1 MTDLNQLDHRS
12 GVSRA
17 DLGELD
23 RAVAEPGDPT
33 LPGLGTVGGRH
44 LDRTFSFDPQA
55 FPEPNSRQELWRF
68 AALPRLRALFAGPDA
83 DGEVALSWN
92 AGAPVEV
99 APMSDSRVGSVHTPF
114 DRVSAIARQ
123 KAEHALVVTI
133 AGELAEPITISAKG
147 NGGVAYGHVVID
159 VAPFATGT
167 VVLDHAGSA
176 TYAAN
181 VEIKV
186 GDGAAVTV
194 VSVQD
199 WDDDAVHV
207 AAHSAL
213 VGRDAKLRH
222 INVSFG
228 GNATRLTPLVKFAGP
243 GGDAELLGLFFA
255 DAGQHID
262 ARLLVDHSVPYCKSR
277 VNYRGALQGE
287 GARSVWTGDVIIH
300 PEAIHTDT
308 YEVNR
313 NLLLTAGARAD
324 SVPNLEIL
332 TGEVVGAG
340 HASATGRFD
349 DEQVFYLQARGIPED
364 QARRLIV
371 RGFFAD
377 VIERIAVPDL
387 VERLLA
393 TVDRELQNTM
403 GGPAA
408 RKPVA

>member
-1 MTDLNQLDHRS
+1 MTTLRQSEKNRS
-12 GVSRA
+12 
-17 DLGELD
+17 DLGEFD
-23 RAVAEPGDPT
+23 RAVAETGDPE
-33 LPGLGTVGGRH
+33 LPARGTEGGKH
-44 LDRTFSFDPQA
+44 LERTFSFDPQA

-68 AALPRLRALFAGPDA
+68 APLPRLRALFAGPDA
-83 DGEVALSWN
+83 DGEVAYSWA

-99 APMSDSRVGSVHTPF
+99 VTMDDARVGTVHTPF
-114 DRVSAIARQ
+114 DRVSAFARQ
-123 KAEHALVVTI
+123 KASNAVVVTVDG
-133 AGELAEPITISAKG
+133 AAEPITLTGKG
-147 NGGVAYGHVVID
+147 SGGVAYGHLVIE
-159 VAPFATGT
+159 AKPHAQGT
-167 VVLDHAGSA
+167 VVLDHVGSA
-176 TYAAN
+176 TYADK
-181 VEIKV
+181 VEIRV
-186 GDGAAVTV
+186 GDGAALTV
-194 VSVQD
+194 VTIQD

-207 AAHSAL
+207 GASTSL

-228 GNATRLTPLVKFAGP
+228 GDVVRLTPLVKFAGP
-243 GGDAELLGLFFA
+243 GGDAEMLGLFFA

-262 ARLLVDHSVPYCKSR
+262 NRLLVDHATPHCKSR

-300 PEAIHTDT
+300 PEAVNTDT

-313 NLLLTAGARAD
+313 NLLLTDGARAD

-349 DEQVFYLQARGIPED
+349 DEQVFYLQARGIPAD

-377 VIERIAVPDL
+377 VIERIAVPEI
-387 VERLLA
+387 VARLLA
-393 TVDRELQNTM
+393 TVDRELEST
-403 GGPAA
+403 
-408 RKPVA
+408 VA

>member
-1 MTDLNQLDHRS
+1 MTELRQSERNRS
-12 GVSRA
+12 
-17 DLGELD
+17 DLGEFD
-23 RAVAEPGDPT
+23 RAVAESGDPE
-33 LPGLGTVGGRH
+33 LPTRDGVGGRH
-44 LDRTFSFDPQA
+44 LDRTFSFDPQV

-68 AALPRLRALFAGPDA
+68 AALPRLRRLFSGPDA
-83 DGEVALSWN
+83 DGEVAYSWSV
-92 AGAPVEV
+92 GAPVEV
-99 APMSDSRVGSVHTPF
+99 VSMDDARVDTVHTPF
-114 DRVSAIARQ
+114 DRVSALARQ
-123 KAEHALVVTI
+123 KARSAVVVTI
-133 AGELAEPITISAKG
+133 DGVVEPVTFSGKG
-147 NGGVAYGHVVID
+147 SGGVAYGHVVID
-159 VAPFATGT
+159 AKPHSQGT

-176 TYAAN
+176 TYADN
-181 VEIKV
+181 VEIRV
-186 GDGAAVTV
+186 GDGAALTV
-194 VSVQD
+194 VTIQD

-207 AAHSAL
+207 SAASAL

-228 GNATRLTPLVKFAGP
+228 GDAVRLTPLVKFAGP
-243 GGDAELLGLFFA
+243 GGDAEMLGLFFA

-262 ARLLVDHSVPYCKSR
+262 NRLLVDHSVPNCKSR

-287 GARSVWTGDVIIH
+287 GARSVWTGDVIIRA
-300 PEAIHTDT
+300 EALNTDT

-313 NLLLTAGARAD
+313 NLLLTDGARAD

-349 DEQVFYLQARGIPED
+349 DEQVFYLQARGIPAD

-377 VIERIAVPDL
+377 VIERIAVPGI

-393 TVDRELQNTM
+393 TVDRELEST
-403 GGPAA
+403 
-408 RKPVA
+408 VA